1 LRQHRLRKEVVQH
14 IPLMMFTESEM
25 AIVGPEAQS
34 AGIAAVALKSE
45 RAVRLLKKAKESTGG
60 SRMSRRIN
68 L

>member
-1 LRQHRLRKEVVQH
+1 
-14 IPLMMFTESEM
+14 MMFTESEM

-45 RAVRLLKKAKESTGG
+45 RAVRLLKKTKESTGG